1 MSEGKQAGFTG
12 SLKVTGEGRV
22 RMEKSFLMVLELYRG
37 SSVMADRDL
46 LSTLESAVLCS
57 PRITAMLLT
66 VAPAVQWAAV
76 STCLLLIRVPPQ
88 KGVLPFLETSPTC
101 QGYSL
106 TSVTTPPTILLPALL
121 TSPHTHRPVD
131 PELVVV
137 LDPEVVVFA
146 DPDVVTGAEVVVLS
160 VPTVVVDADVL
171 VDEEGGFEVGG
182 SLEM

>member
-1 MSEGKQAGFTG
+1 MSEGRQAGFTVL
-12 SLKVTGEGRV
+12 LKVTGEVRV

-37 SSVMADRDL
+37 SSVMADTDL
-46 LSTLESAVLCS
+46 LSMLESAVLCS

-76 STCLLLIRVPPQ
+76 RTCLLLIRVPPQ
-88 KGVLPFLETSPTC
+88 KGVLPLLETSPTC

-106 TSVTTPPTILLPALL
+106 TSVSTPPTILLPALL
-121 TSPHTHRPVD
+121 TSPHTHRPV
-131 PELVVV
+131 ELVV
-137 LDPEVVVFA
+137 FA
-146 DPDVVTGAEVVVLS
+146 APDVVTGAEVVVLS
-160 VPTVVVDADVL
+160 VPSVVVDADVL

>member
-1 MSEGKQAGFTG
+1 MSEGRQAGFTV
-12 SLKVTGEGRV
+12 SLKVTGEVRV

-121 TSPHTHRPVD
+121 TSPHTHCPV
-131 PELVVV
+131 ELVVV
-137 LDPEVVVFA
+137 LDPELVVFA
-146 DPDVVTGAEVVVLS
+146 APDVVTGAEVVV
-160 VPTVVVDADVL
+160 DADVL
-171 VDEEGGFEVGG
+171 VVEVGGFVVGG